1 MDFDIEMTATGLR
14 VILRGRLTFTQNDSF
29 RRMLAAVLAAHRSG
43 GGVVLDLGGVDFI
56 DSAGLGLLLHTRD
69 WVRRR
74 SGTVA
79 LVGAVGQVDRMLTL
93 ARFAELFD
101 SAA

>member
-1 MDFDIEMTATGLR
+1 MDFEIETTATGLR

-29 RRMLAAVLAAHRSG
+29 RRMLDAVLASHAVG
-43 GGVVLDLGGVDFI
+43 AAVALDLGGVAFI

-69 WVRRR
+69 RVHRR
-74 SGTVA
+74 SGTVT
-79 LVGAVGQVDRMLTL
+79 LVGAVAQVERMLTL
-93 ARFAELFD
+93 ARFGDLFD

>member
-1 MDFDIEMTATGLR
+1 MDFEIETTAAGLR

-29 RRMLAAVLAAHRSG
+29 RRMLAAVVAAHSEG
-43 GGVVLDLGGVDFI
+43 GSVALDLGGVDFI

-69 WVRRR
+69 SIRRR

-79 LVGAVGQVDRMLTL
+79 LVGAVAQVDRMLTL
-93 ARFAELFD
+93 ARFGELFD
-101 SAA
+101 TAA